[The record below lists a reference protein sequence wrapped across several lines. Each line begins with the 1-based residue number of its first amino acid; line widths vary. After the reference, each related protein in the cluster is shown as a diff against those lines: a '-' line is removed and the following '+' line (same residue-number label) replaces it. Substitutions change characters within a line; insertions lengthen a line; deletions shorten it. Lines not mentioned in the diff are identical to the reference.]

1 VETCAYLEY
10 AILFF
15 HSKYHPGMPE
25 TISSGLI
32 GFLILMMIS
41 EIILAF
47 IFAVIAQVFYRKMGL
62 DFKSIFKGLIER
74 VFLLVCLS
82 QGFAHALT
90 LFGALKVATRLK
102 RQDADDKDLAAYND
116 FYLVGNL
123 VSVMVA
129 IGYVILL
136 QHMTR

>member
-1 VETCAYLEY
+1 M
-10 AILFF
+10 
-15 HSKYHPGMPE
+15 SE
-25 TISSGLI
+25 TIFSGLS
-32 GFLILMMIS
+32 GFVILIFIS

-47 IFAVIAQVFYRKMGL
+47 IFAVIAQVFYRKIGL

-74 VFLLVCLS
+74 VFLCICLS
-82 QGFAHALT
+82 SGFAHALT

-102 RQDADDKDLAAYND
+102 RQDADDKDLASYND

-129 IGYVILL
+129 VGYFLL
-136 QHMTR
+136 YQKMMVG

>member
-1 VETCAYLEY
+1 M
-10 AILFF
+10 
-15 HSKYHPGMPE
+15 SE
-25 TISSGLI
+25 TIFSGLS
-32 GFLILMMIS
+32 GFLVLMVIS
-41 EIILAF
+41 ELILAF
-47 IFAVIAQVFYRKMGL
+47 IFAAIAQVFYRKIGL

-74 VFLLVCLS
+74 IFLWICLS
-82 QGFAHALT
+82 HGFAHALT

-129 IGYVILL
+129 IGYVMLYQKMI
-136 QHMTR
+136 RG

>member
-1 VETCAYLEY
+1 
-10 AILFF
+10 
-15 HSKYHPGMPE
+15 MPE

-62 DFKSIFKGLIER
+62 DFKSIFKGFIER
-74 VFLLVCLS
+74 VFLLICLS